1 GFFVY
6 VGMEK
11 FRALIPGLLGVLWIG
26 AGIMARNEK
35 LRMHA
40 MHAAALLGLIG
51 FAAPAVMVALAIGRG
66 SELELV
72 KHGEQAAMAILC
84 GVFVGLCVKSFIDAR
99 RARKSKEAEMPSTA
113 PPVDS

>member
-1 GFFVY
+1 MAPIAIGFGVLLTLLGGGVFVY
-6 VGMEK
+6 VGMDK
-11 FRALIPGLLGVLWIG
+11 FTALIPALFGILMIG

-51 FAAPAVMVALAIGRG
+51 FAVPAVMVALAIGRG
-66 SELELV
+66 IELEPV

-84 GVFVGLCVKSFIDAR
+84 AV
-99 RARKSKEAEMPSTA
+99 
-113 PPVDS
+113 